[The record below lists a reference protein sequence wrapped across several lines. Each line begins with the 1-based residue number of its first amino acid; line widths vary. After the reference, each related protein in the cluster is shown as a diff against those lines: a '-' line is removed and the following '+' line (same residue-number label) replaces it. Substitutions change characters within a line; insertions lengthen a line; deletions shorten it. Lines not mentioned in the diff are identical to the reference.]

1 MRILIPMYLVLFFV
15 GLQHFFDWQSA
26 GFLLGLAA
34 LPFTT
39 AFDAAEKGGLRY
51 FYISLCLFVLYLL
64 VPVHTFYYLTLITA
78 VAFCLEMYVGRL
90 NLLPMLVLI
99 CMSPI
104 FELWANLFTFPIRLQ
119 LTSIAGSMVMGAKVE
134 GNMIT
139 CDGQDFSVDPACMG
153 LQMTVTAMLCG
164 LIIIGGLQK
173 KYRLY
178 LSGGMT
184 IALLGVVFG
193 LNVVAN
199 LMRIVCL
206 VQFKIMPGTVMH
218 DVMGILSLI
227 VYVLLPVVFLSKYVV
242 THIGKKPVAEKKIYR
257 IVPTGPLLL
266 RNGIL
271 LVCMVYGCYVNLQPR
286 PVVAHALPVKTS
298 GYELKHLPEHVTQL
312 YNEHALVYVKYIP
325 SYYHSEHH
333 PMICWKGSGY
343 TFEKVQEQVWAGQ
356 PLYTALLVNGKTQ
369 LHTAWWYANGQ
380 HNYTSQFAWRW
391 DALKSGHQYSLVN
404 VTAQDEAT
412 LRQVVK
418 EIRNDGKANPQI
430 R

>member
-1 MRILIPMYLVLFFV
+1 MRILIPIYLVLFFA

-39 AFDAAEKGGLRY
+39 AFDAARKGSRRY
-51 FYISLCLFVLYLL
+51 FYMSLSAFVLFLL
-64 VPVHTFYYLTLITA
+64 VPVHTFFYLSLICA
-78 VAFCLEMYVGRL
+78 MAFCLEVYVGRM

-104 FELWANLFTFPIRLQ
+104 FEWWANLFTFPIRLQ
-119 LTSIAGSMVMGAKVE
+119 LTSIAGNMIMGAKVE
-134 GNMIT
+134 GNVIS
-139 CDGQDFSVDPACMG
+139 CKGQNFSVDPACMG

-184 IALLGVVFG
+184 IALLCVAFG
-193 LNVVAN
+193 LNVVGN
-199 LMRIVCL
+199 LIRIVCL
-206 VQFKIMPGTVMH
+206 VQFVIMPGTVMH
-218 DVMGILSLI
+218 EVMGLLSLV
-227 VYVLLPVVFLSKYVV
+227 VYVLLPFGLLCHYVIRRV
-242 THIGKKPVAEKKIYR
+242 GKERVMEKRIYR

-271 LVCMVYGCYVNLQPR
+271 LVCMSCACYINLRPR
-286 PVVAHALPVKTS
+286 QVVAHALPLKAK
-298 GYELKHLPEHVTQL
+298 GYAVKHLPDNVTQL
-312 YNEHALVYVKYIP
+312 YNKEALVYVKYIP

-333 PMICWKGSGY
+333 PMLCWKGSGY
-343 TFEKVQEQVWAGQ
+343 TFEKVREQVWNGQ
-356 PLYTALLVNGKTQ
+356 ALYSAELVNGDSI

-380 HNYTSQFAWRW
+380 HQYISQLAWRW
-391 DALKSGHQYSLVN
+391 DAMKNGQQYSLVN
-404 VTAQDEAT
+404 VTAKDEAT
-412 LRQVVK
+412 LRKV
-418 EIRNDGKANPQI
+418 IRTLNN
-430 R
+430 